1 MSKRDSEF
9 RFNQE
14 TLEHALG
21 MGKNPLEILD
31 EPILFE
37 EPKPSYFIQHRGD
50 IQKQLQNII
59 DDQKAQNEDST
70 VYEQVLRDYNM
81 WWLNGQH
88 LQWRNKNPRNQ
99 ITINPLKMCGDLNQL
114 AQKYR
119 TLSGD
124 LIGNHDRLEELSK
137 RAVIKDATDLD
148 TILRNVRYETGIHMK
163 DIFDDQ
169 VSEDSYPYSSL
180 ILNTEHAQEGFTSNG
195 DSFGMYK
202 EDNKIIAFSKDE
214 VYCFLDG
221 KLKLGFK
228 ARGNLITQTDPDYE
242 PHYFNNVDDKDG
254 DEFIQPA
261 VNLVDL
267 LSRYSNN
274 KYKSIISSPLRNP
287 ILILENENRDHLEK
301 HYSALNESHRKN
313 CVTIDG
319 IEDWFKYNGKESNFE
334 EFKNLYESQSDLV
347 KSLLHVGM
355 RQGRIKDPLDSLRR
369 GMTPEYKSKRLSERS
384 AQNIEDKLYQN

>member
-9 RFNQE
+9 RFNKE

-31 EPILFE
+31 EPTLIE
-37 EPKPSYFIQHRGD
+37 EPLPSYFIQHRGD
-50 IQKQLQNII
+50 IQKQIQNII
-59 DDQKAQNEDST
+59 EHQKSQKVDST
-70 VYEQVLRDYNM
+70 IYEQVLKDYNM

-88 LQWRNKNPRNQ
+88 QQWRNNNPRNK

-114 AQKYR
+114 ADKYR

-124 LIGNHDRLEELSK
+124 LIGNQDRLEELSK

-148 TILRNVRYETGIHMK
+148 TILRNIRYETGIHMK

-169 VSEDSYPYSSL
+169 VSENNYPYSS
-180 ILNTEHAQEGFTSNG
+180 IKLNTEHAKEGFTSNR

-202 EDNKIIAFSKDE
+202 EGDTIIAFSKDE
-214 VYCFLDG
+214 VYMFLDG
-221 KLKLGFK
+221 KLKLGYK
-228 ARGNLITQTDPDYE
+228 SRGNLITQTEPDYE

-254 DEFIQPA
+254 SNFVQPA
-261 VNLVDL
+261 INLVDL
-267 LSRYSNN
+267 LWRYSNN
-274 KYKSIISSPLRNP
+274 KYKSIISSPLRKP
-287 ILILENENRDHLEK
+287 ILILESETREHLEN
-301 HYSALNESHRKN
+301 HYSALNDSLIQK

-319 IEDWFKYNGKESNFE
+319 FEDWFKYNGKESNFE
-334 EFKNLYESQSDLV
+334 DFKNLYESQSDLV

-355 RQGRIKDPLDSLRR
+355 RQGHIKDPLASLRR
-369 GMTPEYKSKRLSERS
+369 GMTPGYKNKKLSERS
-384 AQNIEDKLYQN
+384 AQNIEDKIYQS